1 VVGAPYV
8 FCEACGVREI
18 LGFLRMWRLRLG
30 LFVEMCLICYI
41 CGCRRIA
48 RVVCRLLFFTFM
60 FVYLLRLGALL
71 YTSCVLGLRS
81 FALFNE
87 IITYQKKKMKLSYVL
102 ETVVSIHILCK

>member
-1 VVGAPYV
+1 
-8 FCEACGVREI
+8 
-18 LGFLRMWRLRLG
+18 
-30 LFVEMCLICYI
+30 
-41 CGCRRIA
+41 
-48 RVVCRLLFFTFM
+48 
-60 FVYLLRLGALL
+60 L